1 MLQSIRV
8 LILEFIKRVSHLIPF
23 SGVGSLF
30 CVVVVSKKWVSHV
43 WFLGD
48 VRLFWLVKIGILGR
62 LLLGKWVSHVWFLG
76 DVRLFWLVKIG
87 ILGRLLLGW
96 VLALLGTGW
105 GILICLLL
113 VVIIEA
119 TLGILEVGLVLLL
132 LIKTTSMLRDIIQL
146 PIILN
151 LLIRTQITC
160 LISRDILQTF
170 DI

>member
-1 MLQSIRV
+1 
-8 LILEFIKRVSHLIPF
+8 
-23 SGVGSLF
+23 
-30 CVVVVSKKWVSHV
+30 
-43 WFLGD
+43 
-48 VRLFWLVKIGILGR
+48 
-62 LLLGKWVSHVWFLG
+62 
-76 DVRLFWLVKIG
+76 LVKIG

>member
-8 LILEFIKRVSHLIPF
+8 LILEFIKRVSDLIPF

-30 CVVVVSKKWVSHV
+30 CVVVVSK
-43 WFLGD
+43 
-48 VRLFWLVKIGILGR
+48 
-62 LLLGKWVSHVWFLG
+62 KWVSHVWFLG